1 MRSASSALNTKP
13 FDRERLDLGAAR
25 AAGAE
30 AQQFQVIGGE
40 QSQMVARTERVM
52 AARGQLKAELRKALR
67 RLVDAVAH
75 VDDDMVEDR

>member
-1 MRSASSALNTKP
+1 
-13 FDRERLDLGAAR
+13 
-25 AAGAE
+25 
-30 AQQFQVIGGE
+30 
-40 QSQMVARTERVM
+40 MVARTERVM